1 MSDILS
7 FLVGILQ
14 IVLSYLPGV
23 TFLTFIFS
31 LVKYVKWENCPRR
44 RKKWK
49 ICAIVSG
56 SLPAVFALWFVRAIF
71 EAMNGAL

>member
-7 FLVGILQ
+7 FFVGILQ
-14 IVLSYLPGV
+14 IVLSYLPGAA
-23 TFLTFIFS
+23 FLTFIFS
-31 LVKYVKWENCPRR
+31 LVKIVKWENCPRR

-56 SLPAVFALWFVRAIF
+56 SILVLFALWFVRVMF
-71 EAMNGAL
+71 EAMNGGA